1 MLFVT
6 YWASF
11 AGVLCFACLYLFS
24 YAQQAWTEF
33 IQLIKVIGING
44 ALWHRMYQVSV
55 ALL

>member
-44 ALWHRMYQVSV
+44 ALWHRKYQVSV
-55 ALL
+55 AL